1 MRVEVMQ
8 HFGLRVPLNQAGYY
22 ETAHHKELM
31 KDVRSPKSAL

>member
-22 ETAHHKELM
+22 ETAYHKELM
-31 KDVRSPKSAL
+31 KDISRRDQ